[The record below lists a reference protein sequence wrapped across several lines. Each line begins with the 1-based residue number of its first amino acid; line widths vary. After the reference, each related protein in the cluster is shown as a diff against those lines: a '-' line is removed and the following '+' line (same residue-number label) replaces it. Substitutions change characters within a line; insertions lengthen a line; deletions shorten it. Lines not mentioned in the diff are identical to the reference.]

1 MPYNFFLFFIKTR
14 FYGESR
20 LRILNIP
27 EPEPFWKRSAPQP
40 WLQYTKKTQTFLF
53 TSLKFFKI
61 WIVEDL
67 DHQIRNDDD
76 LGPYILYCKNVT

>member
-1 MPYNFFLFFIKTR
+1 MPYNFFFLNLNQILR
-14 FYGESR
+14 RESA
-20 LRILNIP
+20 P
-27 EPEPFWKRSAPQP
+27 DFEHSEPEPFWKRSAPQP
-40 WLQYTKKTQTFLF
+40 WLKYTKKTQTFLF
-53 TSLKFFKI
+53 TSLELFKI